1 MNRGTLRHI
10 TPTGERRAFRRQ
22 HTARPRPRGLALVPV
37 LIGLLALSPAAPAGA
52 EDSPTPAQAPA
63 PVLTLAESLELALEH
78 SPRLGLAQSR
88 TRQAE
93 AQVEQAESLLKPR
106 VDAFGSVSE
115 QTTEELQAMV
125 ARTVDEEKL
134 PDVLQNLG
142 DSFTSGAVGLT
153 YTQLLRPLGET
164 RVQLDQARLAPEA
177 AAAQEALD
185 RAQLLRDVENAY
197 LSVLEAQATLEW
209 ARLLERNAQEASRVV
224 QDRIELGL
232 ATELDGLAAEAG
244 ALQARQAR
252 QAAEDGLAMAWE
264 ALYQVMGVP
273 RPEVLPALEPL
284 DEPPA
289 EALLVGI
296 DMAKLQEQARAGRP
310 EMVQARLGLEQS
322 RLQLE
327 QARLQRRPRLS
338 LEASYSPEAS
348 QESLNLS
355 LDDRAALQAT
365 LTRTESDHN
374 ELLKGPESWKV
385 GLQVTWNLMDGGA
398 TSAAI
403 REAEEAVTQAELTLQ
418 QLEAAITLELAQQQT
433 ALTQALLKLSTAERS
448 VTEAAGRHAQIQLQA
463 QEGAATKLQVW
474 EAEATWAQARLEQV
488 QALAELARARTRL
501 ALAAGYDAAQLEHL
515 ITARAPGGM

>member
-1 MNRGTLRHI
+1 MNRGTFRP
-10 TPTGERRAFRRQ
+10 TDPTGEGRSFRHQ
-22 HTARPRPRGLALVPV
+22 HLARPRRRDLALVPV
-37 LIGLLALSPAAPAGA
+37 LIGLLTLSPPATAGA
-52 EDSPTPAQAPA
+52 EGSPAPAQAPTE
-63 PVLTLAESLELALEH
+63 VLTLAESLNLALEH
-78 SPRLGLAQSR
+78 SPRLGIAQSR

-106 VDAFGSVSE
+106 LDLFGNLTE
-115 QTTEELQAMV
+115 QTVSPAELA
-125 ARTVDEEKL
+125 ALLAST
-134 PDVLQNLG
+134 PPSPPTAPPTPG
-142 DSFTSGAVGLT
+142 DSYTAGAVGLS

-164 RVQLDQARLAPEA
+164 RVQLDQARLAPA
-177 AAAQEALD
+177 AARAQEALD

-197 LSVLEAQATLEW
+197 LSVLEAQATVDW

-224 QDRIELGL
+224 QDRIAAGV

-252 QAAEDGLAMAWE
+252 QAAEDGLQLAWD
-264 ALYQVMGVP
+264 ALYQVMGLP
-273 RPEVLPALEPL
+273 RPQALPALEPL
-284 DEPPA
+284 DKPPA

-296 DMAKLQEQARAGRP
+296 DMADLQAQARAGRP

-338 LEASYSPEAS
+338 LEASYTPEGS

-365 LTRTESDHN
+365 LTRMESDYPQM
-374 ELLKGPESWKV
+374 LQGPESWKV
-385 GLQVTWNLMDGGA
+385 GLQVTWNLLDGGA
-398 TSAAI
+398 NSAAV

-418 QLEAAITLELAQQQT
+418 QLEAAITLELAQHQT
-433 ALTQALLKLSTAERS
+433 ALTQALLKLASADRS
-448 VTEAAGRHAQIQLQA
+448 VTEAAGRHAQIQVQA
-463 QEGAATKLQVW
+463 HEGAATKLQVW
-474 EAEATWAQARLEQV
+474 EAEATWAHARLEQV
-488 QALAELARARTRL
+488 QALAELVRARTRL
-501 ALAAGYDAAQLEHL
+501 AIAAGYEPVRIQQL